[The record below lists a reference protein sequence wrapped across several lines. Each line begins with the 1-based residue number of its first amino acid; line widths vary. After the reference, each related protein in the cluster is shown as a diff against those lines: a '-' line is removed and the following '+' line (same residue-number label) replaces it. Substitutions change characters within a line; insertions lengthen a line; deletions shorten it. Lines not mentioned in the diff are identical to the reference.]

1 MGRYKDRDEK
11 RLMCEKRREFQLKK
25 MQLKQQYHE
34 RLYTEWKNMFQ
45 IDEIHYRQY
54 RRHIRYARPVFL
66 GIMILFWVFLF
77 LFGGLASGIRFIA
90 ALFAVISTVS
100 GIFELVFLLHMDTRV
115 LQPLSGLESAA
126 RRIAAGDFDVSV
138 SRPHHPEMDSFVCT
152 FNSMA
157 ESLRKN
163 EQLKK
168 EYEENRKELIA
179 NISHDLKT
187 PVTAVLG
194 YVDALHELAPED
206 KEKQERYLS
215 IIRANTVYL
224 NRLIDD
230 LFLFSK
236 LDIHKLDFNFEIV
249 ALNDYLRDLM
259 EEFSLDLGEHGV
271 RFTYRDMLPAH
282 TAARLDP
289 KRFCRIV
296 RNIIDNA
303 RRYNP
308 QEGLEI
314 TVSASSELF
323 ETVEPSSGSTS
334 CIPAGEKKGAS
345 VPHALRC
352 LLLSIADNGTGIPEE
367 KLAHIFERFYRT
379 DAARTKYTEGT
390 GLGLAIARELV
401 EAHDG
406 TISARNVP
414 SGGLVFDIRIPLPG
428 ADTGSGTSAE
438 AQS

>member
-11 RLMCEKRREFQLKK
+11 RLRCEKRREFQLKK

-34 RLYTEWKNMFQ
+34 RLYAEWKNMFQ

-54 RRHIRYARPVFL
+54 RRHIRYARPAFL
-66 GIMILFWVFLF
+66 GIMILFWGFLF
-77 LFGGLASGIRFIA
+77 LFGGLAPGVRFIA
-90 ALFAVISTVS
+90 AFFAVISTVS
-100 GIFELVFLLHMDTRV
+100 SIIEIIFLRRMDIQIM
-115 LQPLSGLESAA
+115 QPLSGLETAA

-138 SRPHHPEMDSFVCT
+138 SSPQHPEMESFVCT

-194 YVDALHELAPED
+194 YVDALHELAPGD

-282 TAARLDP
+282 TAAWLDP

-303 RRYNP
+303 RRYN
-308 QEGLEI
+308 QGEGLEI
-314 TVSASSELF
+314 TVSASSERF
-323 ETVEPSSGSTS
+323 EAVESSSEDT
-334 CIPAGEKKGAS
+334 AGEKAQ
-345 VPHALRC
+345 RC

-367 KLAHIFERFYRT
+367 KLTHIFERFYRA

-414 SGGLVFDIRIPLPG
+414 SGGLVFDIRIPLTG
-428 ADTGSGTSAE
+428 DDTGSGTSEE

>member
-1 MGRYKDRDEK
+1 MGRYKDHDEK
-11 RLMCEKRREFQLKK
+11 ERGREWKRDFHLKK
-25 MQLKQQYHE
+25 MQLEQQYRE
-34 RLYTEWKNMFQ
+34 RLYAEWKNASHM
-45 IDEIHYRQY
+45 DEIHYRQY
-54 RRHIRYARPVFL
+54 RRHIRYARPAFL
-66 GIMILFWVFLF
+66 GMMILFWVFLF

-100 GIFELVFLLHMDTRV
+100 SIAELIFLLRMDMSV
-115 LQPLSGLESAA
+115 MQPLSGLEAA
-126 RRIAAGDFDVSV
+126 AGRIAAGDFDVHV

-194 YVDALHELAPED
+194 YVDALHELAPEN

-289 KRFCRIV
+289 KRFCRVV

-303 RRYNP
+303 RRYN
-308 QEGLEI
+308 QGEGFEI
-314 TVSASSELF
+314 TVSASSEDTA
-323 ETVEPSSGSTS
+323 EGK
-334 CIPAGEKKGAS
+334 AQ
-345 VPHALRC
+345 RC

-367 KLAHIFERFYRT
+367 KLAHIFERFYRA

-406 TISARNVP
+406 TISARNVL